1 MKYLRNNT
9 IIGVIGFWGNA
20 FFVYAQ
26 DDEQIVTFTIKPLRL
41 YVLSNNVY
49 YWKREDFYPNENFK
63 VWISP

>member
-41 YVLSNNVY
+41 YILINNVF
-49 YWKREDFYPNENFK
+49 YWKREGFYPNENFK
-63 VWISP
+63 VWISS